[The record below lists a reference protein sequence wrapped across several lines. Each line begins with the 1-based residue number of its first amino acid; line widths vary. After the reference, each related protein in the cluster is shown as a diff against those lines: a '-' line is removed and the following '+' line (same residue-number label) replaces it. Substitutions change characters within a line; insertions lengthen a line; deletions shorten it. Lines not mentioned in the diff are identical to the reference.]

1 VATLIRARGLTK
13 RFGGFVAV
21 DGVDF
26 DVHQG
31 EAFGFLGPNGAGK
44 TSTMRMIG
52 CSSPVTAGE
61 LQVLG
66 LNPATD
72 ASRIKARLG
81 VVPQLDNLD
90 TELTVRENLLMYARY
105 FDIPRAVSRRRAD
118 ELLAFVELTERAGAP
133 VESLSGGMKRRLT
146 IARALINEPDVI
158 LLDEP
163 TTGLDPQARHVV
175 WERLYQL
182 KRRGATLLLTTH
194 YMDEAERLCDRLLV
208 MDKARIV
215 AEGSPRDLIARYSTR
230 EVLELYVP
238 EDARS
243 HVDGRLRGLA
253 DRVEVLPD
261 RLQLYL
267 ADGERALQ
275 QVHGLGIP
283 LDSAVVRRSTLEDV
297 FLRLTGRRLIE

>member
-1 VATLIRARGLTK
+1 
-13 RFGGFVAV
+13 
-21 DGVDF
+21 
-26 DVHQG
+26 
-31 EAFGFLGPNGAGK
+31 
-44 TSTMRMIG
+44 
-52 CSSPVTAGE
+52 
-61 LQVLG
+61 
-66 LNPATD
+66 
-72 ASRIKARLG
+72 
-81 VVPQLDNLD
+81 
-90 TELTVRENLLMYARY
+90 
-105 FDIPRAVSRRRAD
+105 
-118 ELLAFVELTERAGAP
+118 
-133 VESLSGGMKRRLT
+133 
-146 IARALINEPDVI
+146 
-158 LLDEP
+158 
-163 TTGLDPQARHVV
+163 
-175 WERLYQL
+175 
-182 KRRGATLLLTTH
+182 
-194 YMDEAERLCDRLLV
+194 

-297 FLRLTGRRLIE
+297 FLRLTGRRLVE